1 MSSVS
6 LPHHQRNERRDG
18 WHYIGVEGFTSI
30 LPALL
35 NLPDF
40 FILLPFSALSY
51 FISPSGAGSRI
62 CSHEQET
69 WSLLQNVL

>member
-6 LPHHQRNERRDG
+6 SPHPQRNERRDG
-18 WHYIGVEGFTSI
+18 WHCIGVEGFTSI
-30 LPALL
+30 SPALF
-35 NLPDF
+35 NLQDF

-69 WSLLQNVL
+69 WSGLQNVL